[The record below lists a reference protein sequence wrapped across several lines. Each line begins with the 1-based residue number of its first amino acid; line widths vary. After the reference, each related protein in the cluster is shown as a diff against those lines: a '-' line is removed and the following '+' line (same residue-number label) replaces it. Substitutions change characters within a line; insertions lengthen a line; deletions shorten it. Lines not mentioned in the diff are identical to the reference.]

1 MREDVMHRSKRIA
14 SRWAH
19 AALTGLALIVA
30 LAAPGAHAQ
39 TSVRL
44 LVGSPAGGAIDIY
57 ARIVNDHMSRS
68 LGLPVLIDNKP
79 GANGNIAPQ
88 AVVDGPAD
96 GNGSALSRCWRSTRT
111 PTPTCVGR

>member
-1 MREDVMHRSKRIA
+1 MHRSARIA
-14 SRWAH
+14 RAWRH
-19 AALTGLALIVA
+19 AALTAFALAVA
-30 LAAPGAHAQ
+30 LATCAHAQ

-68 LGLPVLIDNKP
+68 LGMPVLIDNKP
-79 GANGNIAPQ
+79 GANGNIAAQ

-96 GNGSALSRCWRSTRT
+96 GGLIWIGAQSMLEIDPHAYTNLRWKVSDF
-111 PTPTCVGR
+111 